1 MVKIEIMVSLAIYM
15 AGMLYIGY
23 WSYKKTS
30 DLSDYMLGGRGLGP
44 AVTALSAGAS
54 DMSGWML
61 MGLPGA
67 MYATGLSSVWIA
79 IGLLIGAYANYL
91 IIAPRLRTYTEVAND
106 SITIPDF
113 LENRFKDRTKILRF
127 VSAIVILVFFTFYAS
142 AGLVSGGRLFE
153 NSFNLD
159 YKIGLFVTVGVVVAY
174 TLFGGFLAVSW
185 TDFVQGC
192 IMFIAL
198 VLVPIVAFTDVGGVT
213 ETFNTIKQVD
223 ASHLDMF
230 KGTTI
235 LGIISFLAWGLGYF
249 GQPHIIVRFMA
260 ITSIKD
266 LKTSRRIGVGW
277 MTISI
282 IGAMLTGLIGI
293 AYYAKN
299 NATLQ
304 DPEMVFVTFSNILFH
319 PYITGFL
326 LSAILASIMSS
337 ISSQLL
343 VISSAVTEDFYK
355 TFFRRNASDK
365 ELVFIGRLSVLVVA
379 MIAVVLAYHPSDT
392 ILTLVGYAWAGFG
405 SAFGPVILLSLYWK
419 RTNKWGVLAGMIVG
433 AVVVI
438 AWVQIPSLK
447 AIMYEMVPGF
457 FCSLLT
463 VIVVSLLTKEPV
475 KAVHREFN
483 EMEAI
488 LEEETK

>member
-1 MVKIEIMVSLAIYM
+1 MVSLAIYM

-106 SITIPDF
+106 SITIPEF

-266 LKTSRRIGVGW
+266 LKTSRRIGIGW

-405 SAFGPVILLSLYWK
+405 SAFGPAILLSLYWK

-438 AWVQIPSLK
+438 AWVKILSLK

>member
-1 MVKIEIMVSLAIYM
+1 MKIEIMVSLAIYM

-91 IIAPRLRTYTEVAND
+91 ILAPRLRTYTEVAND

-230 KGTTI
+230 KGTTV

-266 LKTSRRIGVGW
+266 LKTSRRIGIGW
-277 MTISI
+277 MAISI
-282 IGAMLTGLIGI
+282 IGAMLTGLVGI

-299 NATLQ
+299 NETLQ

-405 SAFGPVILLSLYWK
+405 SAFGPAILLSLYWK

-433 AVVVI
+433 AIVVI
-438 AWVQIPSLK
+438 TWVQIPILK
-447 AIMYEMVPGF
+447 ATMYEMVPGF
-457 FCSLLT
+457 FCSLLV
-463 VIVVSLLTKEPV
+463 VIVVSLLTKEPI
-475 KAVHREFN
+475 KAIHREFN
-483 EMEAI
+483 EMEAV

>member
-1 MVKIEIMVSLAIYM
+1 MKIEIMVSLAIYM

-266 LKTSRRIGVGW
+266 LKTSRRIGIGW

-405 SAFGPVILLSLYWK
+405 SAFGPAILLSLYWK

-433 AVVVI
+433 ALVVI
-438 AWVQIPSLK
+438 TWVQISSLK
-447 AIMYEMVPGF
+447 ATMYEMVPGF

-475 KAVHREFN
+475 KAIHREFN
-483 EMEAI
+483 EMEAV

>member
-1 MVKIEIMVSLAIYM
+1 MKIEIMISLAIYM

-91 IIAPRLRTYTEVAND
+91 ILAPRLRTYTEVAND

-213 ETFNTIKQVD
+213 ETLNTIKQVD

-266 LKTSRRIGVGW
+266 LKTSRRIGIGW

-282 IGAMLTGLIGI
+282 IGAMLTGLVGI

-355 TFFRRNASDK
+355 TFFRRKASDK

-405 SAFGPVILLSLYWK
+405 SAFGPAILLSLYWK

-438 AWVQIPSLK
+438 TWVQIPSLK
-447 AIMYEMVPGF
+447 ATMYEMVPGF
-457 FCSLLT
+457 FCSLLA
-463 VIVVSLLTKEPV
+463 VIIVSLVTKEPV
-475 KAVHREFN
+475 KAIHREFN
-483 EMEAI
+483 EMEAV

>member
-1 MVKIEIMVSLAIYM
+1 MKIEIMVSLAIYM

-266 LKTSRRIGVGW
+266 LKTSRRIGIGW
-277 MTISI
+277 MMISI

-405 SAFGPVILLSLYWK
+405 SAFGPAILLSLYWK

-438 AWVQIPSLK
+438 AWVKIPSLK

>member
-1 MVKIEIMVSLAIYM
+1 MVSLAIYM

-266 LKTSRRIGVGW
+266 LKTSRRIGIGW

-343 VISSAVTEDFYK
+343 FISSAVTEDFYK

-405 SAFGPVILLSLYWK
+405 SAFGPAILLSLYWK

-483 EMEAI
+483 EMEAV
-488 LEEETK
+488 LEEEKK

>member
-1 MVKIEIMVSLAIYM
+1 MKIEIMVSLAIYM

-266 LKTSRRIGVGW
+266 LKTSRRIGIGW

-405 SAFGPVILLSLYWK
+405 SAFGPAILLSLYWK

-433 AVVVI
+433 ALVVI
-438 AWVQIPSLK
+438 TWVQISSLK
-447 AIMYEMVPGF
+447 ATMYEMVPGF

-483 EMEAI
+483 EMEAV
-488 LEEETK
+488 LEEEKK

>member
-1 MVKIEIMVSLAIYM
+1 MKIEIMVSLAIYM

-299 NATLQ
+299 NVTLQ

-405 SAFGPVILLSLYWK
+405 SAFGPAILLSLYWK
-419 RTNKWGVLAGMIVG
+419 RTNKWGVLAGMVVG

>member
-1 MVKIEIMVSLAIYM
+1 MVSLAIYM
-15 AGMLYIGY
+15 AGILYIGY

-127 VSAIVILVFFTFYAS
+127 VSAVVILVFFTFYAS

-198 VLVPIVAFTDVGGVT
+198 VLVPIVAFTDVGGIT

-230 KGTTI
+230 KGNTI

-266 LKTSRRIGVGW
+266 LKTSRRIGIGW

-299 NATLQ
+299 NTTLQ

-405 SAFGPVILLSLYWK
+405 SAFGPAILLSLYWK

-483 EMEAI
+483 EMEAV
-488 LEEETK
+488 LEEEKK

>member
-1 MVKIEIMVSLAIYM
+1 MVSLAIYM

-266 LKTSRRIGVGW
+266 LKTSRRIGIGW

-405 SAFGPVILLSLYWK
+405 SAFGPAILLSLYWK

-488 LEEETK
+488 LEKETK

>member
-1 MVKIEIMVSLAIYM
+1 MKIEIMVSLAIYM

-127 VSAIVILVFFTFYAS
+127 VSAVVILVFFTFYAS

-198 VLVPIVAFTDVGGVT
+198 VLVPIVAFTDVGGIT
-213 ETFNTIKQVD
+213 ETFDTIKQVD

-266 LKTSRRIGVGW
+266 LKTSRRIGIGW

-299 NATLQ
+299 NTTLQ

-405 SAFGPVILLSLYWK
+405 SAFGPAILLSLYWK

-447 AIMYEMVPGF
+447 ANMYEMVPGF

-483 EMEAI
+483 EMEAV
-488 LEEETK
+488 LEEEKK

>member
-1 MVKIEIMVSLAIYM
+1 M
-15 AGMLYIGY
+15 
-23 WSYKKTS
+23 
-30 DLSDYMLGGRGLGP
+30 
-44 AVTALSAGAS
+44 
-54 DMSGWML
+54 
-61 MGLPGA
+61 
-67 MYATGLSSVWIA
+67 
-79 IGLLIGAYANYL
+79 
-91 IIAPRLRTYTEVAND
+91 
-106 SITIPDF
+106 
-113 LENRFKDRTKILRF
+113 
-127 VSAIVILVFFTFYAS
+127 
-142 AGLVSGGRLFE
+142 FE

-266 LKTSRRIGVGW
+266 LKTSRRIGIGW

-405 SAFGPVILLSLYWK
+405 SAFGPAILLSLYWK

-433 AVVVI
+433 ALVVI
-438 AWVQIPSLK
+438 TWVQIPSLK
-447 AIMYEMVPGF
+447 ATMYEMVPGF

-483 EMEAI
+483 EMEAV
-488 LEEETK
+488 LEEEKNDLQKE

>member
-1 MVKIEIMVSLAIYM
+1 MVSLAIYM

-127 VSAIVILVFFTFYAS
+127 VSAVVILVFFTFYAS

-198 VLVPIVAFTDVGGVT
+198 VLMPIVAFTDVGGIT

-266 LKTSRRIGVGW
+266 LKTSRRIGIGW

-299 NATLQ
+299 NTTLQ

-405 SAFGPVILLSLYWK
+405 SAFGPAILLSLYWK

-483 EMEAI
+483 EMEAV
-488 LEEETK
+488 LEEEKK

>member
-1 MVKIEIMVSLAIYM
+1 MKIEIMVSLAIYM

-266 LKTSRRIGVGW
+266 LKTSRRIGIGW

-405 SAFGPVILLSLYWK
+405 SAFGPAILLSLYWK

-488 LEEETK
+488 LEKETK

>member
-1 MVKIEIMVSLAIYM
+1 MVSLAIYM

-106 SITIPDF
+106 SIMIPDF

-266 LKTSRRIGVGW
+266 LKTSRRIGIGW

-405 SAFGPVILLSLYWK
+405 SAFGPAILLSLYWK

-463 VIVVSLLTKEPV
+463 VIVISLLTKEPV

-483 EMEAI
+483 EMEAV

>member
-91 IIAPRLRTYTEVAND
+91 ILAPRLRTYTEVAND

-223 ASHLDMF
+223 AAHLDMF
-230 KGTTI
+230 KGTTV

-266 LKTSRRIGVGW
+266 LKTSRRIGIGW
-277 MTISI
+277 MAISI
-282 IGAMLTGLIGI
+282 IGAMLTGLVGI

-299 NATLQ
+299 NGTLQ

-365 ELVFIGRLSVLVVA
+365 ELVCVGRLSVLVVA

-405 SAFGPVILLSLYWK
+405 SAFGPAILLSLYWK

-433 AVVVI
+433 AIVVI
-438 AWVQIPSLK
+438 TWVQIPGLK
-447 AIMYEMVPGF
+447 ATMYEMVPGF
-457 FCSLLT
+457 FCSLLA
-463 VIVVSLLTKEPV
+463 VIVVSLLTKEPI
-475 KAVHREFN
+475 KAIHREFN
-483 EMEAI
+483 EMEAV

>member
-1 MVKIEIMVSLAIYM
+1 MKIEIMVSLAIYM

-44 AVTALSAGAS
+44 AITALSAGAS

-230 KGTTI
+230 KGTTV

-266 LKTSRRIGVGW
+266 LKTSRRIGIGW

-299 NATLQ
+299 NAILQ

-405 SAFGPVILLSLYWK
+405 SAFGPAILLSLYWK

-483 EMEAI
+483 EMEAV

>member
-1 MVKIEIMVSLAIYM
+1 MKIEIMVSLAIYM

-266 LKTSRRIGVGW
+266 LKTSRRIGIGW

-405 SAFGPVILLSLYWK
+405 SAFGPAILLSLYWK

-438 AWVQIPSLK
+438 AWVKILSLK

>member
-1 MVKIEIMVSLAIYM
+1 MVSLAIYM

-153 NSFNLD
+153 NSFNLN

-266 LKTSRRIGVGW
+266 LKTSRRIGIGW

-405 SAFGPVILLSLYWK
+405 SAFGPAILLSLYWK

-483 EMEAI
+483 EMEAV
-488 LEEETK
+488 LEEEMK

>member
-1 MVKIEIMVSLAIYM
+1 MKIEIMVSLAIYM

-230 KGTTI
+230 KGTTV

-266 LKTSRRIGVGW
+266 LKTSRRIGIGW

-405 SAFGPVILLSLYWK
+405 SAFGPAILLSLYWK

-483 EMEAI
+483 EMEAV

>member
-1 MVKIEIMVSLAIYM
+1 MKIEIMVSLAIYM

-127 VSAIVILVFFTFYAS
+127 VSAVVILVFFTFYAS

-198 VLVPIVAFTDVGGVT
+198 VLMPIVAFTDVGGIT

-266 LKTSRRIGVGW
+266 LKTSRRIGIGW

-299 NATLQ
+299 NTTLQ

-405 SAFGPVILLSLYWK
+405 SAFGPAILLSLYWK

-483 EMEAI
+483 EMEAV
-488 LEEETK
+488 LEEEKK

>member
-1 MVKIEIMVSLAIYM
+1 MKIEIMVSLAIYM

-44 AVTALSAGAS
+44 AVTALSAVAS

-266 LKTSRRIGVGW
+266 LKTSRRIGIGW

-405 SAFGPVILLSLYWK
+405 SAFGPAILLSLYWK

>member
-1 MVKIEIMVSLAIYM
+1 MKIEIMVSLAIYM

-44 AVTALSAGAS
+44 AVTVLSAGAS

-266 LKTSRRIGVGW
+266 LKTSRRIGIGW

-405 SAFGPVILLSLYWK
+405 SAFGPAILLSLYWK

-438 AWVQIPSLK
+438 AWVKIPSLK

>member
-153 NSFNLD
+153 NSFNLE

-266 LKTSRRIGVGW
+266 LKTSRRIGIGW

-405 SAFGPVILLSLYWK
+405 SAFGPAILLSLYWK

-488 LEEETK
+488 LEKETK

>member
-1 MVKIEIMVSLAIYM
+1 MVSLAIYM

-127 VSAIVILVFFTFYAS
+127 VSSIVILVFFTFYAS

-230 KGTTI
+230 KGTTV
-235 LGIISFLAWGLGYF
+235 LGIISFLAGGLGYF

-266 LKTSRRIGVGW
+266 LKTSRRIGIGW

-405 SAFGPVILLSLYWK
+405 SAFGPAILLSLYWK

-483 EMEAI
+483 EMEAV

>member
-1 MVKIEIMVSLAIYM
+1 MVSLAIYM
-15 AGMLYIGY
+15 AGILYIGY

-61 MGLPGA
+61 IGLPGA

-127 VSAIVILVFFTFYAS
+127 VSAVVILVFFTFYAS

-198 VLVPIVAFTDVGGVT
+198 VLVPIVAFTDVGGIT

-230 KGTTI
+230 KGNTI

-266 LKTSRRIGVGW
+266 LKTSRRIGIGW

-299 NATLQ
+299 NTTLQ

-405 SAFGPVILLSLYWK
+405 SAFGPAILLSLYWK

-483 EMEAI
+483 EMEAV
-488 LEEETK
+488 LEEEKK

>member
-1 MVKIEIMVSLAIYM
+1 MKIEIMVSLAIYM

-30 DLSDYMLGGRGLGP
+30 DLSDYMLGGRELGP

-266 LKTSRRIGVGW
+266 LKTSRRIGIGW

-405 SAFGPVILLSLYWK
+405 SAFGPAILLSLYWK